1 MPEVRRVVAA
11 RRLVRALARVE
22 LGVLRARRCA
32 ALVLALAALAS
43 SGASSTTQAPA
54 SPAPYTVLSREG
66 RRPLPARVINGQE
79 MVALDDLA
87 GLFEISY
94 KEDAL
99 AGGLTVTVRGR
110 TIVLSAAQPLVSVG
124 GRVISLPAPPARD
137 GRTWYVPIDFVSRAL
152 APLLGTPLELRK
164 PSRLIIVGGVRMPRV
179 AGRVEPLG
187 SLARLTL
194 DIAPATPHTVARE
207 GSRLVIRFEAD
218 ALDAALPAS
227 TAPELIQ
234 AVRPGES
241 PASIAVDL
249 GPRFGTYRAS
259 DVPSDRGA
267 GRLVIDVLAAAT
279 EQQPPQQQQP
289 PPAGPEAPPVLD
301 LAPAGGVRTVV
312 IDPGHGGNEHGS
324 RGRGGALEK
333 DVTLAVA
340 RRLKSALETRLGV
353 RAILT
358 RDGDSAVGLEQRA
371 AVANNNKADVF
382 VSLHAN
388 ASVRAVASGAEI
400 FYLSLEEYGDRA
412 RRIAK
417 SSSETLPVVG
427 GGMRDIEVIPWQ
439 LAQAHYI
446 EQSEILARALQDSF
460 RERIPL
466 SARGVQQAP
475 LRVLVGANMPAVLI
489 EMGFLTN
496 PGQEQQLTSAGHQDT
511 LALAIVDAIVRFRDQ
526 GGRR

>member
-22 LGVLRARRCA
+22 LDVLRARRRA

-43 SGASSTTQAPA
+43 SGASSTFQAPA

-66 RRPLPARVINGQE
+66 RRPLPARLLNGQE
-79 MVALDDLA
+79 MVALDDLVR
-87 GLFEISY
+87 LFDISY
-94 KEDAL
+94 KEDAI
-99 AGGLTVTVRGR
+99 AGGLTVSVRGR
-110 TIVLSAAQPLVSVG
+110 TILLSAGQPLASVG

-164 PSRLIIVGGVRMPRV
+164 PSRLIIAGGFRMPRV

-194 DIAPATPHTVARE
+194 EIAPATPHTVAHE
-207 GSRLVIRFEAD
+207 GNRLVIRFDAD

-227 TAPELIQ
+227 TAPEFIQ

-241 PASIAVDL
+241 AATIAVEL
-249 GPRFGTYRAS
+249 GPRFGSFRAS
-259 DVPSDRGA
+259 DVPADRGA

-279 EQQPPQQQQP
+279 DQPPQP
-289 PPAGPEAPPVLD
+289 PPPPTPETPPLLD
-301 LAPAGGVRTVV
+301 LAPTGGVRTVV
-312 IDPGHGGNEHGS
+312 IDPGHGGPEHGS
-324 RGRGGALEK
+324 RGQGGALEK
-333 DVTLAVA
+333 DVTLSVA
-340 RRLKSALETRLGV
+340 RRLKTSLEGRLGV

-358 RDGDSAVGLEQRA
+358 RDGDTAVGLEQRA

-382 VSLHAN
+382 LSLHAN

-412 RRIAK
+412 RRVARG
-417 SSSETLPVVG
+417 SSETLPVVG
-427 GGMRDIEVIPWQ
+427 GGVRDIEVIPWE
-439 LAQAHYI
+439 LAQARYI
-446 EQSEILARALQDSF
+446 DQSALLARALQESF
-460 RERIPL
+460 GGRIAL

-475 LRVLVGANMPAVLI
+475 FRVLVGANMPAVLI

-496 PGQEQQLTSAGHQDT
+496 PGQEQQLTSAGYQDT
-511 LALAIVDAIVRFRDQ
+511 LVQAMVDAIVRFRDQ